1 MWMFK
6 IGDLFNKQLK
16 EVQELLPRY
25 KVNNIFISEKSKKR
39 FIDFKFTT
47 YEQGIVYLMQ
57 EQK

>member
-1 MWMFK
+1 MFK
-6 IGDLFNKQLK
+6 ISGLFNKQLK